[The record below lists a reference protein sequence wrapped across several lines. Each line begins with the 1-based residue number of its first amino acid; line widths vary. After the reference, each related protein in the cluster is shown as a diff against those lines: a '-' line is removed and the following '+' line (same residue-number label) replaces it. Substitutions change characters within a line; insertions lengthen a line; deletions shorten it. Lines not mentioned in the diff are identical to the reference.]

1 MNNAIWL
8 SGEPVSV
15 VDLPYWPNN
24 SCFFSGV
31 KYIVL
36 NVLWHVSTLLPEE
49 YAPGSTPRQIVLTL
63 DPAGA
68 WRKDRYFFPIYKIF
82 FQRKRIYRPITFS
95 INFDRLAKQV
105 PQGVAKFRKYSL
117 KVGCWGVCC
126 WAENSGNMV
135 FILNKNNDSVTIK

>member
-31 KYIVL
+31 KYIIIKI
-36 NVLWHVSTLLPEE
+36 LWHAPLSLPDG
-49 YAPGSTPRQIVLTL
+49 YAPGSTPRQIILTL

-68 WRKDRYFFPIYKIF
+68 WRKDTLFFANDKPFFIEKEDISIIFSSLALNNSEEPPLYNNTIEQTKTHNHTFKRCFIF
-82 FQRKRIYRPITFS
+82 F
-95 INFDRLAKQV
+95 
-105 PQGVAKFRKYSL
+105 L
-117 KVGCWGVCC
+117 K
-126 WAENSGNMV
+126 
-135 FILNKNNDSVTIK
+135 KK

>member
-1 MNNAIWL
+1 VNNAIWL

-36 NVLWHVSTLLPEE
+36 NVLWHASTLLPEE
-49 YAPGSTPRQIVLTL
+49 YVPGSTPRQIVLTL

-68 WRKDRYFFPIYKIF
+68 WRKDTTFIQNHKTF
-82 FQRKRIYRPITFS
+82 FQRKRVYLQIFFPFFFNASQIAIYYRIYLSP
-95 INFDRLAKQV
+95 K
-105 PQGVAKFRKYSL
+105 
-117 KVGCWGVCC
+117 
-126 WAENSGNMV
+126 
-135 FILNKNNDSVTIK
+135 